1 MKVRTYKQIHG
12 VGWFSGANL
21 LTYRFGGLVK
31 LIDISQDIVGL
42 TGLTDGNDA
51 LIDIHIP

>member
-42 TGLTDGNDA
+42 TGLRDGNDA